1 VLLKSNGSLS
11 VNSVSQMTG
20 AHNAT
25 LAKLVEEGFLPSP
38 LLGPD
43 VVLARMFH
51 ELGSRASRETAERDR
66 RAGRMIRE
74 RIVAGLVRP
83 STRVV
88 LLPGESRVVDKQHE
102 LLEVLDT
109 HEGEPAKVLPVGRWL
124 EEYRRVVPSEAFAAC
139 RALPGQAGAQG
150 DRMSA

>member
-1 VLLKSNGSLS
+1 
-11 VNSVSQMTG
+11 MTG

-25 LAKLVEEGFLPSP
+25 LAKLVEEGFLHAP

-66 RAGRMIRE
+66 RAGRMLRE
-74 RIVAGLVRP
+74 RIVAGRVRP
-83 STRVV
+83 STRMV
-88 LLPGESRVVDKQHE
+88 LLPGTGRLVDKEHE

-109 HEGEPAKVLPVGRWL
+109 HQGEPAEVLPVGRWL
-124 EEYRRVVPSEAFAAC
+124 MAYRGIVPPAAFAAC
-139 RALPGQAGAQG
+139 PSVPERLGEWVVAAAAP
-150 DRMSA
+150 